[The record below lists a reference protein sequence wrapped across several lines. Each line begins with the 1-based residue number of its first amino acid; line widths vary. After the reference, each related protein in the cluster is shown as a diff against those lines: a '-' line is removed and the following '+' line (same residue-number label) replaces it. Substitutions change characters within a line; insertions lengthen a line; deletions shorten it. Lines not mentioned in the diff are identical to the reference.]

1 MNTDQIMQIALDLVG
16 FSEIPGDSTIYV
28 PGDNIQRAA
37 IGIDMEAPELLLARQ
52 IGAQCVIAHHPAG
65 GTAFSRYNEV
75 IRKHIDLMVNAGVPH
90 PAAEEAL
97 QPLLQKT
104 SVLMHKKNHDHNPSV
119 ARFLDMPYMNVHN
132 PCDELGR
139 RIMHDTI
146 QAHLTATSTLQN
158 VVDALMTLAEFQ
170 QAHTR
175 IAIRMGKPETPAGRV
190 VVAHGAG
197 TNGGAS
203 VAKAYFDHG
212 IDTVVYIHID
222 PEELEKLR
230 RSARGNLIISGH
242 IASDAVGLNPFIR
255 TLENKGLEVIRMS
268 GL

>member
-1 MNTDQIMQIALDLVG
+1 
-16 FSEIPGDSTIYV
+16 
-28 PGDNIQRAA
+28 
-37 IGIDMEAPELLLARQ
+37 
-52 IGAQCVIAHHPAG
+52 
-65 GTAFSRYNEV
+65 
-75 IRKHIDLMVNAGVPH
+75 
-90 PAAEEAL
+90 
-97 QPLLQKT
+97 
-104 SVLMHKKNHDHNPSV
+104 
-119 ARFLDMPYMNVHN
+119 MNVHN

-170 QAHTR
+170 QAHTG
-175 IAIRMGKPETPAGRV
+175 IAIQMGKPETPAGRV

-230 RSARGNLIISGH
+230 PTARGNLIISGH

-255 TLENKGLEVIRMS
+255 ALENKGLEVIRMS